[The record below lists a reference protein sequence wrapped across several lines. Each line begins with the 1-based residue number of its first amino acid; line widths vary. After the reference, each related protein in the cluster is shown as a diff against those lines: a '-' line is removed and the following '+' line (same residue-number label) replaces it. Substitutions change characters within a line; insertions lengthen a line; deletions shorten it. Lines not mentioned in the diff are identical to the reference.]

1 MGRNERHERHGLK
14 RRKAAVEAQ
23 GEKSALLTN
32 RKLAAPQV
40 VGIVPDRY
48 FVPYSCTRKKSFENA
63 SGIVP
68 ANKLSHKYSDPSC
81 VFSTN
86 DGGKVPEMS
95 ALPTCRCLRDLID
108 PSESGRWPSKLS
120 IDFVLMDR
128 QATTGLRQFDRHFA
142 MKGMVSRGEGR

>member
-1 MGRNERHERHGLK
+1 M
-14 RRKAAVEAQ
+14 
-23 GEKSALLTN
+23 LTN

-68 ANKLSHKYSDPSC
+68 ANKLSVKYSDTSC

-86 DGGKVPEMS
+86 DGGKVPEMRL
-95 ALPTCRCLRDLID
+95 LPICRCRSDLID
-108 PSESGRWPSKLS
+108 PSVAGR
-120 IDFVLMDR
+120 
-128 QATTGLRQFDRHFA
+128 
-142 MKGMVSRGEGR
+142 